1 MNKKTVTP
9 ILLAGVFFLMLGLS
23 FAAVPLYDPTWHY
36 NCYAVYDSW
45 GYYLYDDCYW
55 EYYNTDG
62 ELASSE
68 LDISAEVSDIEKFKL
83 KRMAVHYA
91 EKFSL
96 SADEGMKVAR
106 NIQDLSALQD
116 RSEEDLADFAQK
128 LYGVNPN
135 DVISAVGKAQVGD
148 NAELETLIDSIEF
161 NTSSANKKAL
171 IKELHG
177 NALKANGI
185 NL

>member
-1 MNKKTVTP
+1 
-9 ILLAGVFFLMLGLS
+9 
-23 FAAVPLYDPTWHY
+23 
-36 NCYAVYDSW
+36 
-45 GYYLYDDCYW
+45 
-55 EYYNTDG
+55 
-62 ELASSE
+62 
-68 LDISAEVSDIEKFKL
+68 
-83 KRMAVHYA
+83 
-91 EKFSL
+91 
-96 SADEGMKVAR
+96 MKVAR